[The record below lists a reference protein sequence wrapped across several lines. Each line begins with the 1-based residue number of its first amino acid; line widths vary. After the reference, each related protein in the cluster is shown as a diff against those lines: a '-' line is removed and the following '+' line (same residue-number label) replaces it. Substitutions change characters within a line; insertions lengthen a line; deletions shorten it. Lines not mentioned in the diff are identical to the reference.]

1 MIDTHVHL
9 NDERLSPHIDEIV
22 GNMPLDGISALINVG
37 YDIPSSELALS
48 QAERYDGVY
57 CAIGVHPH
65 DASTYDAS
73 AEEFLVKA
81 SASNKCVAIGEIG
94 LDYYYDLSPRETQ
107 KEVFVRQLDLAH
119 SLKKPVVIHLRD
131 AYGDMLPLLKANK
144 DKLEYGI
151 LLHCYSGSLELLK
164 EFSKL
169 GAYFAYG
176 GAITFK
182 NATEK
187 PSIVRATPMDRL
199 LLETDCPYMTP
210 VPYRGQT
217 NYPRYVSLV
226 RDRVADIL
234 SLDAREIDEIT
245 TANARRFF
253 NI

>member
-22 GNMPLDGISALINVG
+22 GSMPSDGISALINVG
-37 YDIPSSELALS
+37 YDIPSSELALK
-48 QAERYDGVY
+48 QAENYDGVY
-57 CAIGVHPH
+57 CALGVHPH
-65 DASTYDAS
+65 DASTYDRA

-81 SASNKCVAIGEIG
+81 SSSPKCVAIGEIG
-94 LDYYYDLSPRETQ
+94 LDYYYDLSPRAVQ
-107 KEVFVRQLDLAH
+107 KDVFVRQLDLAH

-131 AYGDMLPLLKANK
+131 AYGDMLPLLKENK
-144 DKLEYGI
+144 DKLEYGV
-151 LLHCYSGSLELLK
+151 LLHCYSGSAEMLK
-164 EFSKL
+164 EFCKL

-187 PSIVRATPMDRL
+187 PAVVRATPIDRL

-226 RDRVADIL
+226 RDRVAEIL
-234 SLDAREIDEIT
+234 SKDVEEIDAIT
-245 TANARRFF
+245 TDNAGRFF

>member
-9 NDERLSPHIDEIV
+9 NDERLAPEIEEIV
-22 GNMPLDGISALINVG
+22 GSMSADGISALVNVG
-37 YDIPSSELALS
+37 YDLPSSELALK
-48 QAERYDGVY
+48 QAEKYPDVY
-57 CAIGVHPH
+57 CAIGIHPH
-65 DASTYDAS
+65 DATTYNDA
-73 AEEFLVKA
+73 AERFLAEA
-81 SASNKCVAIGEIG
+81 SSSPRCVAIGEIG
-94 LDYYYDLSPRETQ
+94 LDYYYDLSPRDKQ

-131 AYGDMLPLLKANK
+131 AYGDMLPLLKDNK

-164 EFSKL
+164 EFTKL

-187 PSIVRATPMDRL
+187 PAVVRATPLDRL

-210 VPYRGQT
+210 VPYRGKT

-226 RDRVADIL
+226 RDRVAEIL
-234 SLDAREIDEIT
+234 SKDVDEVDEIT
-245 TANARRFF
+245 TLNARRFF